1 MSWAGMMG
9 GEASVVTTTVVVTTE
24 VAAMGLAVLM

>member
-9 GEASVVTTTVVVTTE
+9 GEASVVTATVVVTTE
-24 VAAMGLAVLM
+24 VAAMGMAVLM